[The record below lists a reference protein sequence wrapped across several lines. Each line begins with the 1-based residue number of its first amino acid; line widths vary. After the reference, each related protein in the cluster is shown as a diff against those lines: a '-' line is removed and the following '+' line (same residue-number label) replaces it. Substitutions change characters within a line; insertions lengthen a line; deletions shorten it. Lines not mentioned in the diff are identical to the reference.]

1 MSIYTAMRAGVSG
14 LNSNSA
20 AMAVIS
26 DNIANVNTTAYKR
39 GQSDFS
45 SIINSQGIAGGYNAG
60 GVTINTRRLVDQQG
74 SLEKTRSATDL
85 GISGNGFFVVTEDAE
100 SSAGAGGGLFTR
112 SGAFSLD
119 KSGRMVNS
127 QGLYLLGAPID
138 PNSPRNIAPSTL
150 AALEPI
156 DLSSVG
162 SSATPT
168 ANVTISA
175 NLDARTNSV
184 PAYTVGDL
192 TNQVQPPHLERAVEV
207 YDSLGAVRTLNLA
220 FLKTSTPLNRWAV
233 EIYHNNPTTGVRER
247 LADGYM
253 RFGTDG
259 KPIVDNPGFPQ
270 ITGLTIDWTSI
281 APPDPATAG
290 TGAADQTINFDLVS
304 SMTQYAVASGLN
316 SATADGSPPG
326 DLIGVNVNR
335 EGVLTAQFSNGRID
349 ALYLIPVATFL
360 NPNGLDVANRG
371 AFRQTIESGLLT
383 INTAGASGAGT
394 IQANSLEASNVD
406 LGTEFTNMITTQR
419 AYSASS
425 RVITTADEML
435 EELIRIK
442 R

>member
-26 DNIANVNTTAYKR
+26 DNIANVNTTGYKR
-39 GQSDFS
+39 GQSDFAA
-45 SIINSQGIAGGYNAG
+45 IVNSQNISGGYNAG
-60 GVTINTRRLVDQQG
+60 GVSAGTRRLVDQQG
-74 SLEKTRSATDL
+74 SLETTRSATDL
-85 GISGNGFFVVTEDAE
+85 GISGNGFFVVTDDPDAG
-100 SSAGAGGGLFTR
+100 SGAGGGLFTR

-119 KSGRMVNS
+119 KNGRMVNS

-138 PNSPRNIAPSTL
+138 SELPQSVAPSTL

-162 SSATPT
+162 SSATAT
-168 ANVTISA
+168 ENVSISA
-175 NLDARTNSV
+175 NLDSRTNSAA
-184 PAYTVGDL
+184 AYTAGDL
-192 TNQVQPPHLERAVEV
+192 TSQTQPPHLERAVEV
-207 YDSLGAVRTLNLA
+207 YDSLGAVRILNIA
-220 FLKTSTPLNRWAV
+220 FLKVSTPLNRWAV
-233 EIYHNNPTTGVRER
+233 EINHTNPTTGAREM
-247 LADGYM
+247 LANGYV

-259 KPIVDNPGFPQ
+259 KPIADIAGFPQ
-270 ITGLTIDWTSI
+270 ITDLTIDWTDI
-281 APPDPATAG
+281 APPDPTTAG
-290 TGAADQTINFDLVS
+290 TGAADQTISFDLLTS
-304 SMTQYAVASGLN
+304 LTQYAVASGLN

-326 DLIGVNVNR
+326 DLVGISISRDGI
-335 EGVLTAQFSNGRID
+335 LSAQFSNGRID
-349 ALYLIPVATFL
+349 PLYRVPVATFL

-371 AFRQTIESGLLT
+371 AFSQTIESGLLT

>member
-14 LNSNSA
+14 LNANSA

-26 DNIANVNTTAYKR
+26 DNIANVNTTGYKR
-39 GQSDFS
+39 GQSDFAA
-45 SIINSQGIAGGYNAG
+45 IINSQGIAGGYNAG
-60 GVTINTRRLVDQQG
+60 GVTIGTRRLVDQQG

-85 GISGNGFFVVTEDAE
+85 GISGSGFFVVTEDPEAR
-100 SSAGAGGGLFTR
+100 SGAGGGLFTR
-112 SGAFSLD
+112 SGSFSLD
-119 KSGRMVNS
+119 KNGRMVNS
-127 QGLYLLGAPID
+127 QGMFLLGAPIN
-138 PNSPRNIAPSTL
+138 PSSPQNIAPSTL

-162 SSATPT
+162 STATAT
-168 ANVTISA
+168 SNVTISA
-175 NLDARTNSV
+175 NLDARTNAV
-184 PAYTVGDL
+184 PAYAVGDL
-192 TNQVQPPHLERAVEV
+192 TDQIQPPHLERAVEV

-233 EIYHNNPTTGVRER
+233 EIYHTSPTTGARER

-259 KPIVDNPGFPQ
+259 KPIADNPGFPQ
-270 ITGLTIDWTSI
+270 ITDLTIDWTSI

-304 SMTQYAVASGLN
+304 SMTQYAVSSGLN

-326 DLIGVNVNR
+326 ELIGVNVNR
-335 EGVLTAQFSNGRID
+335 EGVLSAQFSNGRID

-360 NPNGLDVANRG
+360 NPNGLDVASRG
-371 AFRQTIESGLLT
+371 AFQQTIESGLLT

-394 IQANSLEASNVD
+394 IQNNSLEASNVD